1 MNDESPAVA
10 SARPRW
16 KANWIRTNASTWQAQ
31 TGAANKTSPPPCTAA
46 FVPTSAA
53 A

>member
-1 MNDESPAVA
+1 MKEESPAVA

-16 KANWIRTNASTWQAQ
+16 NENWIRMNARPWQAQ
-31 TGAANKTSPPPCTAA
+31 TGAAKSTSAPPCTAA